1 MASAAKVDRGRRAY
15 HAGLAA
21 EEAVARRY
29 DVAGYPVCAR
39 RWRGKYGEIDI
50 IARDGDR
57 VIFVEVKQSRTHYE
71 AAEHFDLRQFERIWM
86 AGAEF
91 LEGEPRGQFTDVRF
105 DLALVDA
112 AGRMEIMENPWI
124 S

>member
-1 MASAAKVDRGRRAY
+1 MAVAARVMRGRQAY

-29 DVAGYPVCAR
+29 DTAGYPVCAR
-39 RWRGKYGEIDI
+39 RWRGRHGEIDI

-57 VIFVEVKQSRTHYE
+57 LIFVEVKQSRTHHE
-71 AAEHFDLRQFERIWM
+71 AAEHFDRRQFERIWM

-91 LEGEPRGQFTDVRF
+91 LEGEPKGQFTEVRF
-105 DLALVDA
+105 DLALVDG
-112 AGRMEIMENPWI
+112 AGRMEILENPWI
-124 S
+124 G